1 MKYKNDLNTC
11 LHEIKICILKDVFL
25 YLDKIFIR
33 NIFMYSAALIITSML
48 FMPTLGNCTDPF
60 DLGQSLQ
67 NPLEILKEESHL
79 NPIISQVDLDDQ
91 DTYIMPLQ
99 YDIPLK

>member
-1 MKYKNDLNTC
+1 
-11 LHEIKICILKDVFL
+11 
-25 YLDKIFIR
+25 
-33 NIFMYSAALIITSML
+33 ML